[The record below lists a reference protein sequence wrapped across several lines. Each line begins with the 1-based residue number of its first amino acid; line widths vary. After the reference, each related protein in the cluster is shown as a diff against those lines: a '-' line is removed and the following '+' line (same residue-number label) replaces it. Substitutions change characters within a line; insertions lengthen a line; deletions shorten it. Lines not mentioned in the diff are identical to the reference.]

1 MKKLSSPLFA
11 ALVGIILGAGTGLFT
26 FWHAAGAAMD
36 QAIKLIPPKDKI
48 GQENRERGWNFWT
61 IEIENLANELK
72 GERDQ
77 LRSRADQLAH
87 REAQLVSERQELDKI
102 RSEVERL
109 RDEIAVKVVEINV
122 DEVKNIRQ
130 LATTYTNLTPRA
142 AVAIIREM
150 DDAMAV
156 KILSVMKPDVVSP
169 IFEEMS
175 RTPTPDGSSLAR
187 RAAQLSDRLRL
198 LKSAKTAS
206 NP

>member
-1 MKKLSSPLFA
+1 MKKLRSPLFA
-11 ALVGIILGAGTGLFT
+11 AILSVVLGAGTGLFT
-26 FWHAAGAAMD
+26 FWRAAQMAMD
-36 QAIKLIPPKDKI
+36 HAIKLIPHKDKL
-48 GQENRERGWNFWT
+48 GTENRERGWNFWT

-72 GERDQ
+72 GERE
-77 LRSRADQLAH
+77 QLAKRAEDLGH
-87 REAQLVSERQELDKI
+87 REAQLTAERQELNKI
-102 RSEVERL
+102 RHDIEEL
-109 RDEIAVKVVEINV
+109 RVEIAAKVIEINA

-156 KILSVMKPDVVSP
+156 KILSVMKADVVSP

-175 RTPTPDGSSLAR
+175 RTPSPEGTLAR
-187 RAAQLSDRLRL
+187 RAAVLSDRLRL
-198 LKSAKTAS
+198 LKSAKTVS